1 MQHQTLV
8 KDPCLDHTE
17 SSKNPFIYVIS
28 QPVLQ
33 RVDGPILAPYG
44 FIVKT
49 EAIARNLHFSIN
61 HFRDGRQR
69 RPIRQV
75 QAARGDGPV
84 QPEAVR
90 LEEAHGS
97 RRAGESDAH
106 EVAESFDDRTG
117 MGYIEEP
124 WEGTPPT
131 RW

>member
-1 MQHQTLV
+1 MQHDILQKLLA
-8 KDPCLDHTE
+8 LDHTA

-33 RVDGPILAPYG
+33 RVDGPNLAPYG

-69 RPIRQV
+69 RPT
-75 QAARGDGPV
+75 QAARSGEPV
-84 QPEAVR
+84 QPEAVQLQR
-90 LEEAHGS
+90 KKGS
-97 RRAGESDAH
+97 RRAGASDEYEVESNIDRIDMAA
-106 EVAESFDDRTG
+106 VDGPCAETS
-117 MGYIEEP
+117 
-124 WEGTPPT
+124 PT